1 MLAGVLLGRPTILL
15 LDEPTNHLDLG
26 GLRWL
31 ERFLAAFP
39 GGALVVSHDR
49 RFLDNTVS
57 RILELDGV
65 SDELAS
71 YEGGYTAYR
80 AEKQRR
86 FERMLADFR
95 TQDAYRRRLEADI
108 ARAKSQALSV
118 ELTVIRG
125 AGAPHVRKIAKR
137 VARKAKVRE
146 RRLQRQ
152 MQQAEWIAD
161 PSKAPSFT
169 LSLDGVSTRGR
180 RIAALE
186 GVSVELGGRTRSSG
200 TST

>member
-1 MLAGVLLGRPTILL
+1 MLAGVLLGRPTVLL

-31 ERFLAAFP
+31 EGYLAAFP

-71 YEGGYTAYR
+71 YR
-80 AEKQRR
+80 AATRPTGPRSSAASSACWPTSERR
-86 FERMLADFR
+86 TRIGAGSRR
-95 TQDAYRRRLEADI
+95 TSPGPSRRRSRWSGPSSAASGRRTS
-108 ARAKSQALSV
+108 ARSQSGGPQG
-118 ELTVIRG
+118 EG
-125 AGAPHVRKIAKR
+125 PGAPPPA
-137 VARKAKVRE
+137 ADA
-146 RRLQRQ
+146 
-152 MQQAEWIAD
+152 QAEWIAD

-180 RIAALE
+180 RIAALDA
-186 GVSVELGGRTRSSG
+186 VSWTSAAGPSFA